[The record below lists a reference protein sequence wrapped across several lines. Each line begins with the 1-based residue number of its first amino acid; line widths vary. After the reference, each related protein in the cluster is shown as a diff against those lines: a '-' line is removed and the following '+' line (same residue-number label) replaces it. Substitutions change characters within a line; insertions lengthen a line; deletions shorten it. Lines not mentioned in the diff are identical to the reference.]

1 MAPSKVL
8 LIIVVPILAS
18 GDRCLVHPDVG
29 WGGSSLV
36 GCATSFFM
44 SIQVDQ
50 KSTIVAD
57 MFTLPPS
64 LTGLLD
70 IQVFCPDDGI
80 QFRVMLHPAVTMLV
94 VALLVLAG
102 CSRARKVVVILFG
115 IEVHGAVGVLAEA
128 PVHIVVSQQAHD
140 MLLASAAT
148 MASLWIFGIMV
159 ATCYAI
165 MK

>member
-1 MAPSKVL
+1 
-8 LIIVVPILAS
+8 
-18 GDRCLVHPDVG
+18 
-29 WGGSSLV
+29 
-36 GCATSFFM
+36 M

-80 QFRVMLHPAVTMLV
+80 QFWVVLHPAVIMLV

-128 PVHIVVSQQAHD
+128 PVHIVLSQQARD